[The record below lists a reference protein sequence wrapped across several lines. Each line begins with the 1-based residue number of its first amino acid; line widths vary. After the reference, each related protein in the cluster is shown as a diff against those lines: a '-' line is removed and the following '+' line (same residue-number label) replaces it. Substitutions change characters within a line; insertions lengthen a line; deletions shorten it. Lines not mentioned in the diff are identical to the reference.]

1 MVEITRENTDNQKIE
16 LDINMSGESTSLE
29 DWIILLAIIL
39 VIFIIINVLYWRK
52 PIIKALTEGL
62 RILSGSPKEDAK
74 SEIENNSTDVKKTQ
88 TNNNADNFSFE
99 NIVATPPSNS
109 I

>member
-39 VIFIIINVLYWRK
+39 VIVIIINVLYWRK

-74 SEIENNSTDVKKTQ
+74 SEIADNNKDGKKT
-88 TNNNADNFSFE
+88 
-99 NIVATPPSNS
+99 
-109 I
+109 